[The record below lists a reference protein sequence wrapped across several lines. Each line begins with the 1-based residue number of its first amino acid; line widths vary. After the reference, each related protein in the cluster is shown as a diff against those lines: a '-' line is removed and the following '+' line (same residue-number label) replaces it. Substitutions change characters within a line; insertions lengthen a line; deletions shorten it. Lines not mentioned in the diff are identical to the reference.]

1 MISAGASLGI
11 YASITAIYFILKFFL
26 IENYEIINTNGYPQG
41 LNSLLSGVYYLF
53 VIFSQY
59 YINVRNT
66 YEKCGE
72 AQVFHAMIYTFVP
85 NILIFG
91 LLVVMLDLFPGF
103 LKPFSNS
110 VGYGLVWLFGGIR
123 QTFNKMLI
131 SKNKSRYIQQ
141 VYDDSSM
148 MINEITTGPKGNIV
162 QFVNQAA
169 SPGKDRIFNKNYKE
183 HLPKLFNLVVIKDMI
198 SKYIWFLLVGGLVV
212 STSNNSIT
220 NMRCKRSAKTIKRM
234 EQEQEMDDE
243 QLEKDLANA
252 KKVPTKS
259 FI

>member
-1 MISAGASLGI
+1 MISSGTSLGI
-11 YASITAIYFILKFFL
+11 YAIITAIFFVLKFFL
-26 IENYEIINTNGYPQG
+26 VENFEIINTNGYPQG

-59 YINVRNT
+59 YINVQNT
-66 YEKCGE
+66 YKKCGE

-91 LLVVMLDLFPGF
+91 LLVVILDVFPGF
-103 LKPFSNS
+103 LKPFSNTI
-110 VGYGLVWLFGGIR
+110 GYGFVWLFGGIIKV
-123 QTFNKMLI
+123 FNKMLI
-131 SKNKSRYIQQ
+131 SQNKSRYIQQ

-162 QFVNQAA
+162 NFIKQGAT
-169 SPGKDRIFNKNYKE
+169 PGKDRIFNKNYKE
-183 HLPKLFNLVVIKDMI
+183 HLPKLFNLVVIKDLI

-220 NMRCKRSAKTIKRM
+220 NMRCKRSEKTIKRM
-234 EQEQEMDDE
+234 ELEQEKDDE
-243 QLEKDLANA
+243 KLEKDLKNA
-252 KKVPTKS
+252 KKEKTKS